1 VTNHRP
7 QPALFKLF
15 TKPSTCCDGTLICL
29 IWAAPEESQALANW
43 LFRVH
48 PISFLIVCAMTKSK
62 SCAFFMAPEGG
73 LRSCDGLVSVEKAL
87 PCILSLYGVT
97 MQEPGVSKLVSVR
110 FGAA

>member
-1 VTNHRP
+1 LPVINHRP

-15 TKPSTCCDGTLICL
+15 TKPSTCCDGTL

-62 SCAFFMAPEGG
+62 SCAFFTAPEGG

-87 PCILSLYGVT
+87 PCILSLYSVT
-97 MQEPGVSKLVSVR
+97 MQDVSKLVSVR